1 MKCSR
6 CKTKFDRNDHF
17 AMFYIRT
24 TDGKSQSYPLCRK
37 CVLGFTEFM
46 KAGMPEETVQT
57 EEDKPQR
64 AEEPAYISNATEPKT
79 AQEIVE
85 AAAVCPIR

>member
-6 CKTKFDRNDHF
+6 CQTKFGRNDHF

-46 KAGMPEETVQT
+46 KAGMPAEDAQVEE
-57 EEDKPQR
+57 EKPR
-64 AEEPAYISNATEPKT
+64 GIEEPLYINNATEPKT

>member
-6 CKTKFDRNDHF
+6 CQTKFGRNDHF

-46 KAGMPEETVQT
+46 KDGMPEEPQPNNGEV
-57 EEDKPQR
+57 ED
-64 AEEPAYISNATEPKT
+64 AYINNAGDTE
-79 AQEIVE
+79 AGES
-85 AAAVCPIR
+85 